1 MEKKKEGRRAKRILV
16 RHILPVCSVAPS
28 FLSTEVQLT
37 KQNTGVG
44 GAAADDDTG
53 MPPYGR

>member
-1 MEKKKEGRRAKRILV
+1 MEKRRAKRILV